1 MTENKGENKLDELL
15 KERYELAKGRL
26 SEICTETVVE
36 EKFLDFFHKEA
47 AFLLKTGEILE
58 RDQKDFSM
66 VELQSE
72 NSSLYEELF
81 PENYGQCYGN
91 PAYAAR
97 KLGEYGKAFSFL
109 YTELRGTIA
118 YAYEKK
124 YWDYTVAVELFLE
137 IYAAFE
143 GEEKPSVKSTEDIL
157 RSYVNDYCQDMME
170 QRIAE
175 GVDTSLDFAV
185 RIIMDSDL
193 TDLRYLYQYG
203 EYISVNET
211 GVAEFLNRLSEEQI
225 NNMART
231 YTEGYRIGFING
243 RKDITKKKSV
253 NIRYNLGFERMV
265 RAAIIQFREMGLE
278 PVIYRHATHAVNKR
292 GTARIGFTGGNPN
305 PQFDYDHRQD
315 QALFMDSDFVQ
326 RKLRSMQNAYETY
339 KNQAA
344 VHGGPACIETFGE
357 EPFSPVTTPEAWTL
371 TEAQQKLQVELDNES
386 GQIVNRYIK
395 GDERSFTII
404 AYPVPEIGADFPE
417 IFAEIVKI
425 NTLDYKLYERIQQTI
440 IETLD
445 TCQWV
450 EIKGKDDNETDLIIH
465 LHELEDIK
473 KQTNFENCVADV
485 NIPVGEVF
493 TSPVLAGTG
502 GILHVKKVYLNGL
515 QFKDLKLV
523 FDCGQVIDYSCANFE
538 TEEENRAYIEDNILH
553 HHPKIPMGEF
563 AIGTNTTAY
572 MAAEKYGIADKLP
585 ILIAEK
591 MGPHFAVGD
600 TCYSWAED
608 TPVFNP
614 DGREI
619 IARDNEISILRKEDI
634 SLAYYG
640 CHTDITIPYEELG
653 SIRVIDEDGEG
664 VSIIE
669 NGRFVLQGT
678 EELNIPFDR

>member
-47 AFLLKTGEILE
+47 AFLLKTGTILE
-58 RDQKDFSM
+58 SDQKDFSM
-66 VELQSE
+66 EELQSE
-72 NSSLYEELF
+72 NRVLYEELF

-97 KLGEYGKAFSFL
+97 ELGEYGKAFSFL
-109 YTELRGTIA
+109 YTELRGAIA

-124 YWDYTVAVELFLE
+124 YWDYTVAAELFLE

-404 AYPVPEIGADFPE
+404 AYPVPEIGANFPE

-425 NTLDYKLYERIQQTI
+425 NTLDYKLYERIQ
-440 IETLD
+440 
-445 TCQWV
+445 
-450 EIKGKDDNETDLIIH
+450 
-465 LHELEDIK
+465 
-473 KQTNFENCVADV
+473 
-485 NIPVGEVF
+485 
-493 TSPVLAGTG
+493 
-502 GILHVKKVYLNGL
+502 
-515 QFKDLKLV
+515 
-523 FDCGQVIDYSCANFE
+523 
-538 TEEENRAYIEDNILH
+538 
-553 HHPKIPMGEF
+553 
-563 AIGTNTTAY
+563 
-572 MAAEKYGIADKLP
+572 
-585 ILIAEK
+585 
-591 MGPHFAVGD
+591 
-600 TCYSWAED
+600 
-608 TPVFNP
+608 
-614 DGREI
+614 
-619 IARDNEISILRKEDI
+619 
-634 SLAYYG
+634 
-640 CHTDITIPYEELG
+640 
-653 SIRVIDEDGEG
+653 
-664 VSIIE
+664 
-669 NGRFVLQGT
+669 
-678 EELNIPFDR
+678 

>member
-15 KERYELAKGRL
+15 KERYELAQGRL

-47 AFLLKTGEILE
+47 AFLLKTGTILE
-58 RDQKDFSM
+58 NDQKDFSM
-66 VELQSE
+66 EELQSE
-72 NSSLYEELF
+72 NRVLYEELF

-97 KLGEYGKAFSFL
+97 ELGEYGKAFSFL
-109 YTELRGTIA
+109 YTELRGAIA

-124 YWDYTVAVELFLE
+124 YWDYTVAAELFLE

>member
-47 AFLLKTGEILE
+47 AFLLKTGTILE
-58 RDQKDFSM
+58 NDQKDFSM
-66 VELQSE
+66 EELQSE
-72 NSSLYEELF
+72 NRVLYEELF

-97 KLGEYGKAFSFL
+97 ELGEYGKAFSFL
-109 YTELRGTIA
+109 YTELRGAIA

-502 GILHVKKVYLNGL
+502 GVLHVKKVYLNGL

>member
-26 SEICTETVVE
+26 SEICTETVVGE
-36 EKFLDFFHKEA
+36 NFLDFFHKEA

-124 YWDYTVAVELFLE
+124 YWDYTVAAELFLE

-371 TEAQQKLQVELDNES
+371 TETQQKLQVELDNES

-417 IFAEIVKI
+417 IFEEIVKI

-465 LHELEDIK
+465 LHELDDIK

>member
-1 MTENKGENKLDELL
+1 MVG
-15 KERYELAKGRL
+15 
-26 SEICTETVVE
+26 

-47 AFLLKTGEILE
+47 AFLLKTGTILE
-58 RDQKDFSM
+58 NDQKDFSM
-66 VELQSE
+66 EELQSE
-72 NSSLYEELF
+72 NRVLYEELF

-109 YTELRGTIA
+109 YTELIGVIA

-124 YWDYTVAVELFLE
+124 YWDYIVAAELFLE

>member
-47 AFLLKTGEILE
+47 AFLLKTGTILE
-58 RDQKDFSM
+58 NDQKDFSM
-66 VELQSE
+66 EELQSE
-72 NSSLYEELF
+72 NRVLYEELF

-97 KLGEYGKAFSFL
+97 ELGEYGKAFSFL
-109 YTELRGTIA
+109 YTELRGAIA

-124 YWDYTVAVELFLE
+124 YWDYIVAAELFLE

-225 NNMART
+225 DNMART

-357 EPFSPVTTPEAWTL
+357 EPFSPVTTPEAWAL
-371 TEAQQKLQVELDNES
+371 TETQQKLQVELDNES

-417 IFAEIVKI
+417 IFEEIVKI